1 MNRKNII
8 KLIEKYKTETKY
20 RNNIRR
26 IGIFGSYAR
35 EENSDSSDI
44 DVFVD
49 LISPKMFD
57 IIGIKQDLE
66 NLTKRSIDIVMLRER
81 MNHFLKAKIEKEGIY
96 V

>member
-1 MNRKNII
+1 MNRKIII
-8 KLIEKYKTETKY
+8 KLIEKYK
-20 RNNIRR
+20 NNIRR

-35 EENSDSSDI
+35 EEDSDSSDI

-57 IIGIKQDLE
+57 MIGIKQDLE
-66 NLTKRSIDIVMLRER
+66 NLTKRNIDIEMLRER

>member
-8 KLIEKYKTETKY
+8 KLIEKYKNETKY
-20 RNNIRR
+20 KNNIRR

-35 EENSDSSDI
+35 EEDSDSIDI

-57 IIGIKQDLE
+57 MIGIKQDLE
-66 NLTKRSIDIVMLRER
+66 NLTKRNIDIEMLRER

>member
-1 MNRKNII
+1 MNGKNII
-8 KLIEKYKTETKY
+8 KLIEKYK
-20 RNNIRR
+20 NNIRR

-35 EENSDSSDI
+35 EEDSDSIDI

-57 IIGIKQDLE
+57 MIGIKQDLE
-66 NLTKRSIDIVMLRER
+66 NLTKRNIDIEMLRER

>member
-8 KLIEKYKTETKY
+8 KLIEKYK
-20 RNNIRR
+20 NNIRR

-35 EENSDSSDI
+35 EEDSDSSDI

-57 IIGIKQDLE
+57 MIGIKQDLE
-66 NLTKRSIDIVMLRER
+66 NLTKRNIDIEMLRER

>member
-8 KLIEKYKTETKY
+8 KLIEKYKNETKY
-20 RNNIRR
+20 KNNIRR

-35 EENSDSSDI
+35 EEDSDSSDI

-57 IIGIKQDLE
+57 MIGIKQDLE
-66 NLTKRSIDIVMLRER
+66 NLTKRNIDIEMLRER